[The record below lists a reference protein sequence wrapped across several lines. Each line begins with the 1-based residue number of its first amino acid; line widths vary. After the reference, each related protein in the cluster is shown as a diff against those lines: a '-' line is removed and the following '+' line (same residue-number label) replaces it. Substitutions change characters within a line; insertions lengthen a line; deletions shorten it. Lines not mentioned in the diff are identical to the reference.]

1 MATAALHAF
10 AIVRPQGLPFPVWTW
25 HDRAAIEPHAKERR
39 MTDTSNSLSDLIE
52 ISEDGGA
59 FYEEAA
65 QKVKDKK
72 LVALFTR
79 MAKAKADLAQEL
91 AGEVKPVA
99 AKKKPGTR
107 TKVAAKKPASS
118 LGDLSKAY
126 AGLRK
131 QWTDSPA
138 ERFSKMAE
146 VEGQLQITFH
156 KVVLDRD
163 QSFVVRVLAKQYV
176 SKAEVLNKE
185 LRACQRAV

>member
-1 MATAALHAF
+1 
-10 AIVRPQGLPFPVWTW
+10 
-25 HDRAAIEPHAKERR
+25 

-52 ISEDGGA
+52 ISEDGTA

-65 QKVKDKK
+65 QKAKDKK

-91 AGEVKPVA
+91 AGEVKPAA
-99 AKKKPGTR
+99 AKKKVGKT
-107 TKVAAKKPASS
+107 KKPAST
-118 LGDLSKAY
+118 LGDLSNAY

-131 QWTDSPA
+131 QWSDAPA
-138 ERFSKMAE
+138 ERYLRMVE
-146 VEGQLQITFH
+146 VEGQLQVTFH

-163 QSFVVRVLAKQYV
+163 HSFVVRVLAKQYV

-185 LRACQRAV
+185 LRACQRAG

>member
-1 MATAALHAF
+1 
-10 AIVRPQGLPFPVWTW
+10 
-25 HDRAAIEPHAKERR
+25 

-52 ISEDGGA
+52 ISEDGTA

-65 QKVKDKK
+65 QKAKDKK

-91 AGEVKPVA
+91 AGEVKPAA
-99 AKKKPGTR
+99 AKKKVG
-107 TKVAAKKPASS
+107 KVKKPAST
-118 LGDLSKAY
+118 LGDLSNAY

-131 QWTDSPA
+131 QWSDAPA
-138 ERFSKMAE
+138 ERYLRMVE
-146 VEGQLQITFH
+146 VEGQLQVTFH

-163 QSFVVRVLAKQYV
+163 HSFVVRVLAKQYV

-185 LRACQRAV
+185 LRACQRIS

>member
-1 MATAALHAF
+1 
-10 AIVRPQGLPFPVWTW
+10 
-25 HDRAAIEPHAKERR
+25 
-39 MTDTSNSLSDLIE
+39 MTDTTSSLSDLIE
-52 ISEDGGA
+52 ISEDGTA

-72 LVALFTR
+72 LSTLFAKL
-79 MAKAKADLAQEL
+79 AKAKADLAQEL

-99 AKKKPGTR
+99 GKKKTGKAVRKTPNT
-107 TKVAAKKPASS
+107 

-131 QWTDSPA
+131 QWPDAAA

-146 VEGQLQITFH
+146 VEGQLQVTFQ

-163 QSFVVRVLAKQYV
+163 HSFVVRVLAKQYV

-185 LRACQRAV
+185 LRAVQRAG

>member
-1 MATAALHAF
+1 
-10 AIVRPQGLPFPVWTW
+10 
-25 HDRAAIEPHAKERR
+25 

-52 ISEDGGA
+52 ISEDGTA

-65 QKVKDKK
+65 QKAKDKK

-91 AGEVKPVA
+91 AGEVKPAA
-99 AKKKPGTR
+99 AKKKVG
-107 TKVAAKKPASS
+107 KAKKPAST
-118 LGDLSKAY
+118 LGDLSNAY

-131 QWTDSPA
+131 QWSDAPA
-138 ERFSKMAE
+138 ERYLRMVE
-146 VEGQLQITFH
+146 VEGQLQVTFH

-163 QSFVVRVLAKQYV
+163 HSFVVRVLAKQYV

-185 LRACQRAV
+185 LRACQRMG